1 MTEFTVFCLLGSLA
15 FNVIGIQHKFF
26 PSKKYKWWIGVM
38 FPSAHTSVETWREA
52 NSFIA
57 FPSFVAGCLFL
68 IISFLPEIF
77 PELKF
82 LNFRTAG
89 FLILMTSIVL
99 IFITDRHLKRNFDEH
114 GNRKY

>member
-1 MTEFTVFCLLGSLA
+1 MTEFTVFCLFGSLA

-26 PSKKYKWWIGVM
+26 PSKKYKWWIGVR
-38 FPSAHTSVETWREA
+38 FPFALTNVETWRAA

-57 FPSFVAGCLFL
+57 FPAFIAGSLFL

-77 PELKF
+77 PALKF
-82 LNFRTAG
+82 LNFKTASL
-89 FLILMTSIVL
+89 LIIMASIVL
-99 IFITDRHLKRNFDEH
+99 VLITNRHLNRNFDEY